1 MMNPDKPAG
10 APIQFVTRH
19 LKGYWGLTTIAL
31 IALVLARVA
40 SVFEPILLGRIVDA
54 LGPAGGGV
62 AAAMGVLFTL
72 LGLRFA
78 ILLGDLVRDTVFAR
92 VEMGVSRSMSRQ
104 VFGHLLRLPVSFHN
118 DQRIGAIAQRITRA
132 SRSVTFLL
140 EMLVISMLPTVIELI
155 ITSVVLTRVFGAR
168 YALIIVGTIVL
179 YIAFMIIATE
189 FRQKW
194 RVVAIATDEQVGAQ
208 EVTGLGSI
216 DVVKLFHAEE
226 QQMERYEPLL
236 KARERAN
243 VKSNQLYSLVEAG
256 QALIL
261 LTGTGLV
268 LWLVIRDAGAG
279 RLTPGDLVALSG
291 YIIRIAAPLGF
302 FGAIYRM
309 LKDGLTDLSGADELI
324 KQPLSVTDPEK
335 PVHVAD
341 PKGAVS
347 FQNVRFGYDARPIL
361 QGLNLEVKPGER
373 IALVGGSGA
382 GKSTILKLLFRLYY
396 PESGEVKIDGVPV
409 RDISSEQLRHLLAV
423 VPQDPVL
430 FHGSIAENIRFGD
443 PEATD
448 EQVREAVRIAQLDD
462 LVGRL
467 PEGLDTLVGERGVK
481 LSGGERQRVAIA
493 RAVVRG
499 PRILVF
505 DEATS
510 SLDTHTEKEIVEAL
524 RKAAEGRTT
533 IAIAHRL
540 STVVESDKI
549 FVLEEGKV
557 VEVGSHR
564 ELVAKDGKYA
574 ALWQAQQHEE
584 KEDSLSGADTP
595 SPIDSA
601 DIADASRSSALPS
614 SAAAS

>member
-1 MMNPDKPAG
+1 MNPDKPTG

-19 LKGYWGLTTIAL
+19 LKGFWGVTSIAL
-31 IALVLARVA
+31 IALVVARAA

-54 LGPAGGGV
+54 LGPNGTGM
-62 AAAMGVLFTL
+62 AAATSVLVTL

-78 ILLGDLVRDTVFAR
+78 ILLGDLVRDTLFAR
-92 VEMGVSRSMSRQ
+92 VEMGVSRNMSRQ

-140 EMLVISMLPTVIELI
+140 EMLVISMLPTVIELL
-155 ITSVVLTRVFGAR
+155 ITSVVLTRVFGGR

-179 YIAFMIIATE
+179 YVAFMIVATE

-194 RVVAIATDEQVGAQ
+194 RVRAIETDEQVGAQ
-208 EVTGLGSI
+208 EVTALGSI

-226 QQMERYEPLL
+226 QQIEQYEPLL
-236 KARERAN
+236 AARERAN
-243 VKSNQLYSLVEAG
+243 IKSNQLYSVVEAG

-261 LTGTGLV
+261 LIGTGLV
-268 LWLVIRDAGAG
+268 LWLVIRDTGAG

-309 LKDGLTDLSGADELI
+309 LKDGLTDLAGADELV
-324 KQPLSVTDPEK
+324 KQPLSITDPEN
-335 PVHVAD
+335 PVPITE

-347 FQNVRFGYDARPIL
+347 FDNVVFGYDARPIL
-361 QGLNLEVKPGER
+361 QGLNLDVKPGEN
-373 IALVGGSGA
+373 IAFVGGSGA
-382 GKSTILKLLFRLYY
+382 GKSTILKLLFRLYH
-396 PESGEVKIDGVPV
+396 PQSGEVMIDGVPV
-409 RDISSEQLRHLLAV
+409 RELSSEQLRHLLAV

-430 FHGSIAENIRFGD
+430 FHGTIAENIRFGD

-448 EQVREAVRIAQLDD
+448 EQVQAAVRIAQLDG

-467 PEGLDTLVGERGVK
+467 PEGLGTIVGERGVK

-493 RAVVRG
+493 RAVVRE

-524 RKAAEGRTT
+524 RKAGEGRTT

-540 STVVESDKI
+540 STVVDSDKI
-549 FVLEEGKV
+549 FVLEEGTV
-557 VEVGSHR
+557 VEVGNHR
-564 ELVAKDGKYA
+564 ELVAEQGKYA
-574 ALWQAQQHEE
+574 ALWQAQQHQQEE
-584 KEDSLSGADTP
+584 QKEE
-595 SPIDSA
+595 
-601 DIADASRSSALPS
+601 
-614 SAAAS
+614 

>member
-1 MMNPDKPAG
+1 MNPEKPSG
-10 APIQFVTRH
+10 APIHFVTRH
-19 LKGYWGLTTIAL
+19 LKGFWGITSVSL

-54 LGPAGGGV
+54 LGPKGAG
-62 AAAMGVLFTL
+62 AAAATRVLVL
-72 LGLRFA
+72 LIGLRLA
-78 ILLGDLVRDTVFAR
+78 MLLGDLVRDTLFAR
-92 VEMGVSRSMSRQ
+92 VEMGVARNMSRQ
-104 VFGHLLRLPVSFHN
+104 IFGHLLRLPVSFHN

-140 EMLVISMLPTVIELI
+140 EMLVISMLPTVIELL
-155 ITSVVLTRVFGAR
+155 ITSIVLTRVFGAR
-168 YALIIVGTIVL
+168 YALIIVGTIIL
-179 YIAFMIIATE
+179 YIAFMIMATE
-189 FRQKW
+189 LRQKW
-194 RVVAIATDEQVGAQ
+194 RVRAIETDEQVGAQ

-226 QQMERYEPLL
+226 QQLERYEPLL
-236 KARERAN
+236 AAREHAN
-243 VKSNQLYSLVEAG
+243 IRSNQLYSVVEAG

-261 LTGTGLV
+261 LIGTGLV
-268 LWLVIRDAGAG
+268 LWLVIRDTGEG

-302 FGAIYRM
+302 FGAVYRM
-309 LKDGLTDLSGADELI
+309 LKDGLTDLAGADELV
-324 KQPLSVTDPEK
+324 KQPLTIADPAK
-335 PVHVAD
+335 PVTITD

-347 FQNVRFGYDARPIL
+347 FHNVVFGYDSRPVL
-361 QGLNLEVKPGER
+361 QGLNLDVKPGEN
-373 IALVGGSGA
+373 IAFVGGSGA

-396 PESGEVKIDGVPV
+396 PQSGEVTIDAVPV
-409 RDISSEQLRHLLAV
+409 RELSSEQLRHLLAV

-430 FHGSIAENIRFGD
+430 FHGTIAENIRFGD

-448 EQVREAVRIAQLDD
+448 EQVRAAVSIAQLYG
-462 LVGRL
+462 LVERL

-493 RAVVRG
+493 RAVVRE

-524 RKAAEGRTT
+524 RKAGEGRTT

-540 STVVESDKI
+540 STVVDSDKI

-557 VEVGSHR
+557 VEVGNHR
-564 ELVAKDGKYA
+564 ELVEKDGKYA
-574 ALWQAQQHEE
+574 ALWQAQQHQGEE
-584 KEDSLSGADTP
+584 EEE
-595 SPIDSA
+595 
-601 DIADASRSSALPS
+601 
-614 SAAAS
+614 